1 MTRHARPSRCQA
13 VQPWL
18 YLSLALSLVLPG
30 CAVAPLVKVREPVRM
45 GSFEVSSPIEW
56 SQFGIN
62 RMRTWTLDGPD
73 LNHLMFYV
81 DIKDREHVFLQ
92 LPTARQRRK
101 GEGALYRAG
110 ISESEAVELIADGL
124 SAYGLVTPKIEKVSP
139 AQFGA
144 QSGFSFELSF
154 ATERGLRYQAIGIGE
169 IQQNTLSY
177 ALYYAPS
184 EYYFTRNK
192 ADVEAVFR
200 SIRSVE

>member
-1 MTRHARPSRCQA
+1 MDARKIQFLIGM
-13 VQPWL
+13 Q
-18 YLSLALSLVLPG
+18 
-30 CAVAPLVKVREPVRM
+30 REIDKL
-45 GSFEVSSPIEW
+45 EA
-56 SQFGIN
+56 
-62 RMRTWTLDGPD
+62 
-73 LNHLMFYV
+73 
-81 DIKDREHVFLQ
+81 K
-92 LPTARQRRK
+92 
-101 GEGALYRAG
+101 EGN
-110 ISESEAVELIADGL
+110 
-124 SAYGLVTPKIEKVSP
+124 TPKIEKVSP